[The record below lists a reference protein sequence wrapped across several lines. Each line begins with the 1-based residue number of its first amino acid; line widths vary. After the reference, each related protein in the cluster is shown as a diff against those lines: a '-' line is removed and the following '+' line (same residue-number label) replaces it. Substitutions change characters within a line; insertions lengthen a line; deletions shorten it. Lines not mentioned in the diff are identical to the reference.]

1 MNLLEETKI
10 LLNQYNLR
18 AKKSFGQ
25 NFLINESIVDEI
37 VEKSNITN
45 EDVILEIGPG
55 LGTLTKKLLKV
66 AKKVIAVE
74 LDQDMCNILKS
85 RINDENLEI
94 INQDILKLDINEIT
108 AKYGKIKVVANL
120 PYYITTPIIMKLLEN
135 NYKISTITVMVQKEV
150 GERLVASP
158 NGKDYSAIT
167 LSVNYYTK
175 SEIIIDVPKEN
186 FLPSPKVDS
195 VVVKLQLLDEPPVN
209 IKEKEVLFK
218 LIKAGFSQRRKTI
231 NNSLSSN
238 GFDKE
243 KISNILKEL
252 DIDSKKRAENL
263 SLQDFANIA
272 NSLQ

>member
-74 LDQDMCNILKS
+74 LDQDMCNILKN

-186 FLPSPKVDS
+186 FLP
-195 VVVKLQLLDEPPVN
+195 
-209 IKEKEVLFK
+209 
-218 LIKAGFSQRRKTI
+218 
-231 NNSLSSN
+231 
-238 GFDKE
+238 
-243 KISNILKEL
+243 
-252 DIDSKKRAENL
+252 
-263 SLQDFANIA
+263 
-272 NSLQ
+272 